1 MDCQGKLRPL
11 AKTTILS
18 CLLVFLSLF
27 SCVATNKPNTGLLY
41 TLVKNQTDLPESY
54 PVSTSSDFS
63 RLFSLNP
70 EVALE
75 MCKLPEIQNGMNGI
89 QATALHRFVDLY
101 TDANEKEHENLLVLI
116 NEGQP
121 EIRPYS
127 STLEAIFWI
136 LKQDDYEHDIFTYD
150 LNKLLWLAWYTNDQE
165 HDRWTDFDEVANRLN
180 SPRLLDWY
188 EKKNFEYKSKRGSN
202 PTSGSARSIFKNK
215 RGNCWDYASFDVVCL
230 RKAGYQAKTIRVNS
244 PTGGKYHVVCEFVE
258 NEQEF
263 IIDNSFQNMGIM
275 RRDAYKKMIDQFD

>member
-18 CLLVFLSLF
+18 CLLISLSLC

-41 TLVKNQTDLPESY
+41 TLVKNQADLPKGY

-63 RLFSLNP
+63 LLFSLSP

-75 MCKLPEIQNGMNGI
+75 MCKLPEIQNGMSRI
-89 QATALHRFVDLY
+89 QAIAFHRFVDLY
-101 TDANEKEHENLLVLI
+101 IDANEKEHENLLVLI

-136 LKQDDYEHDIFTYD
+136 LKQDDLKQDIFTYD
-150 LNKLLWLAWYTNDQE
+150 LNKLLWIAWYTNDKE
-165 HDRWTDFDEVANRLN
+165 YERWTDFDEVTDRLN

-188 EKKNFEYKSKRGSN
+188 EKKNFTYKSKRGSN
-202 PTSGSARSIFKNK
+202 PTSGSALSIFKNK
-215 RGNCWDYASFDVVCL
+215 RGNCWDYATFDVVCL
-230 RKAGYQAKTIRVNS
+230 RKAGYKAKTIRVNS
-244 PTGGKYHVVCEFVE
+244 PTGGKFHVVCEFVE
-258 NEQEF
+258 NDQEF
-263 IIDNSFQNMGIM
+263 IIDNSFRNMGIL
-275 RRDAYKKMIDQFD
+275 RREAYRKLIDQFD

>member
-1 MDCQGKLRPL
+1 MNCQREPRPP
-11 AKTTILS
+11 AKYTILS
-18 CLLVFLSLF
+18 GILISLSLL
-27 SCVATNKPNTGLLY
+27 SCVAANKPNTGMLY
-41 TLVKNQTDLPESY
+41 TLVKNQSGLPESY
-54 PVSTSSDFS
+54 PTSTNSDFS
-63 RLFSLNP
+63 TLFASSP

-75 MCKLPEIQNGMNGI
+75 MCKLPEIQNGMNPT
-89 QATALHRFVDLY
+89 QATAFHRFVDLY
-101 TDANEKEHENLLVLI
+101 LNASEKEHDNLSVLI
-116 NEGQP
+116 NEGRP

-136 LKQDDYEHDIFTYD
+136 LKQDDFRQDIFTYD
-150 LNKLLWLAWYTNDQE
+150 LNKLLWIAWYTNDQE
-165 HDRWTDFDEVANRLN
+165 HDRWTDFDEVTDRLN

-215 RGNCWDYASFDVVCL
+215 RGNCWDYATFDVVCL
-230 RKAGYQAKTIRVNS
+230 RKAGYPAKTIRVNS

-258 NEQEF
+258 NDQDF
-263 IIDNSFQNMGIM
+263 IIDNAFRNMGIM